1 MASAVRKVSNLVPF
15 LIKGVQEQAIPGL
28 RTAWKYAKV
37 EMKPP
42 TPGEWPQIAKG
53 FENLFSAVRSR
64 KWKQLTVKEAFI
76 SAVIT
81 TEVACWF
88 FIGECIGKG
97 SIIGYQVEGA
107 TSFAG
112 HM

>member
-1 MASAVRKVSNLVPF
+1 MKDTALKQIIRYV
-15 LIKGVQEQAIPGL
+15 GVQEQAIPGL

-64 KWKQLTVKEAFI
+64 KWKQLTVK
-76 SAVIT
+76 V
-81 TEVACWF
+81 
-88 FIGECIGKG
+88 G
-97 SIIGYQVEGA
+97 SKFEKNKNESYFH
-107 TSFAG
+107 SFTNTLG
-112 HM
+112 GFHQCSDYD